1 MIVISKIMYIIIFH
15 ATIGSPTIRISQ
27 LPGSLES
34 VKFKT
39 EIAAMLVF
47 CSLLLVLQ
55 QGGMDRALF
64 AAEANREQPF
74 SWQQGPDT
82 APQFDDPKPPNIIL
96 ILADDLGWNDI
107 THYGGGIAGGTVPT
121 PNIDSIAQQGM
132 HFPRAYAGN
141 ATCAPSRAALLTGRY
156 GPRTGF
162 EFTPTSPAF
171 ARRTGGRW
179 IDENAEYPPPSELG
193 LPTSE
198 LTIAESLKAKDYHSI
213 LLGKWHLGRNTTPTG
228 HGFDLHVPYSVNSN
242 LGRRGFYN
250 PKDIPGLDGGEYV
263 TDRLAELAA
272 SYIDVNKDRP
282 FLLYMSHFSVHDPIH
297 GRPDL
302 VEKYKKK
309 LAAMPPQ
316 PGPDFI
322 LEGNPD
328 SPTYPSRAELDEL
341 IKQPRYRDTY
351 TSYANDLVKVKQ
363 KQDNVEFAGM
373 VESVD
378 QSLGTLM
385 AKLKEHGLEDDT
397 IVIFMS
403 DNGGMS
409 VMNGT
414 PHFEITRDKI
424 DTRASTSNLPLRGAK
439 GWLYEGGIR
448 VPMIVKWPQQGQEG
462 AVCDEPVISTD
473 FFPTILEMLG
483 VEHETS
489 DIDGQSFTALVQGK
503 EMDRGPIYWHF
514 PHYSNHGM
522 QSPGGAIRDG
532 DYKLLEYFENGSVQL
547 FNLKKDIGEQ
557 NDLAKIEVQKAQELT
572 AKLHQWRKEVDAQM
586 MPPNPD
592 YDPATDLWSGRQ

>member
-1 MIVISKIMYIIIFH
+1 MERMIFGRLI
-15 ATIGSPTIRISQ
+15 
-27 LPGSLES
+27 L
-34 VKFKT
+34 
-39 EIAAMLVF
+39 LVN
-47 CSLLLVLQ
+47 LLLGV
-55 QGGMDRALF
+55 AF
-64 AAEANREQPF
+64 AETR
-74 SWQQGPDT
+74 
-82 APQFDDPKPPNIIL
+82 KPNIVFFL
-96 ILADDLGWNDI
+96 VDDLGWSDVGCNGSSFYD
-107 THYGGGIAGGTVPT
+107 T
-121 PNIDSIAQQGM
+121 PNIDQLAEEGVR
-132 HFPRAYAGN
+132 FTNAYA
-141 ATCAPSRAALLTGRY
+141 ACHVCSPTRASILTGKY
-156 GPRTGF
+156 
-162 EFTPTSPAF
+162 PA
-171 ARRTGGRW
+171 TLNLTDWLDGRSNRPYQVLLNP
-179 IDENAEYPPPSELG
+179 DKAMALDPNETTLAEV
-193 LPTSE
+193 
-198 LTIAESLKAKDYHSI
+198 LKTEGYATA
-213 LLGKWHLGRNTTPTG
+213 LFGKWHLGRDTTPTG

-272 SYIDVNKDRP
+272 KYIDVNKDKP

-302 VEKYKKK
+302 VKKYQKK
-309 LAAMPPQ
+309 LSAMPPQ

-341 IKQPRYRDTY
+341 IKQPEYRDTY

-385 AKLKEHGLEDDT
+385 AKLKEHGLEENT

-414 PHFEITRDKI
+414 PHYETTRDKI
-424 DTRASTSNLPLRGAK
+424 DSRASTSNLPLRGAK

-448 VPMIVKWPQQGQEG
+448 VPMIVKWPHQGKVG
-462 AVCDEPVISTD
+462 TVCDEPVISID
-473 FFPTILEMLG
+473 FFPTILEMVG
-483 VEHETS
+483 VEHGTAG
-489 DIDGQSFTALVQGK
+489 IDGKSFTRLVRG
-503 EMDRGPIYWHF
+503 EAMDRGPIYWHF

-532 DYKLLEYFENGSVQL
+532 DYKLLEYFENGTVQL
-547 FNLKKDIGEQ
+547 FNLAKDIGEQ
-557 NDLAKIEVQKAQELT
+557 NDLSKSEVEKTKELT
-572 AKLHQWRKEVDAQM
+572 AKLHQWRKDVDAQM
-586 MPPNPD
+586 MKPNPD
-592 YDPATDLWSGRQ
+592 YDASTDLWSGRQ